1 MAVKFVITTLKPG
14 VDRKVYERWVRERD
28 YVYTNSNPNFVSY
41 RVHRIEGPIAG
52 AASAGWQYI
61 ERIEVKS
68 LEQHQR
74 DLASPAG
81 AELLKELYDKFLD
94 RSKNIYLT
102 TEVVE

>member
-52 AASAGWQYI
+52 AEAQDGNILSASRSESRAASAG
-61 ERIEVKS
+61 S
-68 LEQHQR
+68 G
-74 DLASPAG
+74 LARGCG
-81 AELLKELYDKFLD
+81 AFEGTV
-94 RSKNIYLT
+94 R
-102 TEVVE
+102 